1 MIATLA
7 VLAAAV
13 LGGSIASY
21 WYDPGAPPASRPFT
35 GAATGLVALA
45 GVGLAFGFV
54 LGTTAMAA
62 WLAAAVVASPV
73 LLLARSEI
81 RAAVRRDGAW
91 LAGLAPRSAAASG
104 RALMALVGLA
114 AAAALLWLIV
124 TRVMIEGPD
133 GISTGYI
140 NNLGDLPFH
149 LQAAASFGWA
159 ANLPPRDPTY
169 AGAAFTYPFLAD
181 YLSGMLLALGATL
194 REAILLPSLVL
205 GAALVGVLCR
215 FAATLVR
222 DRLAVMLTPLLV
234 LLGGGLGWVVLLQDA
249 RTAPGGLLGT
259 LLAPPHD
266 YTIVGNTVWRWGNAI
281 TTLLVPQRSLLLGLP
296 LTVVALTLLWL
307 ALAPTPTPAAR
318 RLRTIRLLAAGLATG
333 ALVLGHTH
341 SFIVLLG
348 TAGMLGL
355 LFAEWRDGRWR
366 GWVVYL
372 AAAAVLALP
381 SALLLVSDS
390 SASAGTLFG
399 IAIGWDRGD
408 TDPFT
413 FWLLNTGLFV
423 PLLILAILAGRVPWG
438 SGQPLVSGRLL
449 RFWLPSLAWF
459 LVPNVVKLAPWI
471 WDNIKVLF
479 YWWVISA
486 PLVAASLAAL
496 WRGRWTGSVAAVGR
510 LAAGGALVVLLL
522 AGSLDVGR
530 VVSGQ
535 TAYGQFDADAVAFA
549 DKVRQS
555 VPGDAVVLAAPTWNA
570 PVFLTGRAT
579 LLGYPG
585 WIWAHGIAYADR
597 EQDIKAIYNGD
608 PDALALLKARGI
620 AYVEVTPLERSA
632 LSVNDAFFARFP
644 LVAAVGGYQLYRV
657 SQ

>member
-1 MIATLA
+1 MVGALA

-13 LGGSIASY
+13 LGGAIATY
-21 WYDPGAPPASRPFT
+21 WYDPGAPPASRAFT

-54 LGTTAMAA
+54 LGPTALAT
-62 WLAAAVVASPV
+62 WLAAAVVASPT
-73 LLLARSEI
+73 LLLARRHVRE
-81 RAAVRRDGAW
+81 AVRRDGEW
-91 LAGLAPRSAAASG
+91 LAGLIPRTTAQYG
-104 RALMALVGLA
+104 RAMLVVDCLA
-114 AAAALLWLIV
+114 IAAILLWLV
-124 TRVMIEGPD
+124 VDHVMTVGPD
-133 GISTGYI
+133 GIATGYI

-159 ANLPPRDPTY
+159 ANLPPRDPTF

-181 YLSGMLLALGATL
+181 YLSGMLLAVGATL
-194 REAILLPSLVL
+194 RQAILLPSLVL
-205 GAALVGVLCR
+205 GAALVGVLWR
-215 FAATLVR
+215 FASTLIR
-222 DRLAVMLTPLLV
+222 DRLAAALTPLLV
-234 LLGGGLGWVVLLQDA
+234 LLGGGVGWVVLFQDA
-249 RTAPGGLLGT
+249 SASSGGLLGT

-266 YTIVGNTVWRWGNAI
+266 YTIVGDSVWRWGNAI

-296 LTVVALTLLWL
+296 LTIVALTLLWL
-307 ALAPTPTPAAR
+307 ALEATPTPAAR
-318 RLRTIRLLAAGLATG
+318 RLRTAQLLVAGLATG

-348 TAGMLGL
+348 TSGMLGL

-366 GWVVYL
+366 GWLVYL
-372 AAAAVLALP
+372 AATAVLAAP

-390 SASAGTLFG
+390 SASAASFLG
-399 IAIGWDRGD
+399 IVLGWDRGD
-408 TDPFT
+408 TDPIT
-413 FWLLNTGLFV
+413 FWLLNTGLFM
-423 PLLILAILAGRVPWG
+423 PFLILAILAGRVPWG
-438 SGQPLVSGRLL
+438 SGRPIVGGRLL

-459 LVPNVVKLAPWI
+459 LIPNAVKLAPWI

-486 PLVAASLAAL
+486 PLVAAALAAL
-496 WRGRWTGSVAAVGR
+496 WRGRWAGSIPMGR

-535 TAYGQFDADAVAFA
+535 TSYGQFDADAVAFA
-549 DKVRQS
+549 DRVRED
-555 VPGDAVVLAAPTWNA
+555 VPANAVVLAAPTWNA
-570 PVFLTGRAT
+570 PVFLSGRAT

-597 EQDIKAIYNGD
+597 EQDIKAIYAGD
-608 PDALALLKARGI
+608 PNALSLIRSRGI
-620 AYVEVTPLERSA
+620 AYVEVTPLERGA
-632 LSVNDAFFARFP
+632 LSVNDSFFSSFP
-644 LVAAVGGYQLYRV
+644 LVAGVGGYRLYRV
-657 SQ
+657 AP